1 MAVEIRA
8 RNLVITDARDAFA
21 YRRYVKGEEGSLA
34 RLTKAMWIKQG
45 AIVTPD
51 TMKIALNAGT
61 VPDVWKDPWSRITRE
76 YVRDDMTK
84 AWVKSISTA
93 GDMIA
98 KKVNRLQRKQF
109 EFDSTMAAIKA
120 WIDANAGSLIVNLTA
135 GQLSSIHALLQSQ
148 IALGVTSPYILA
160 QRIKPMVGLTERE
173 ARAVAK
179 FIASLTEDGVAA
191 NAINK
196 QADKYAKYL
205 HRNRAARIAQT
216 ELANAYGA
224 GEMASMKQAVAEGW
238 LPGVPEKSW
247 LAGGPNPCEIC
258 EENEAAGAIPLEEAF
273 PSGDQQQTAHPS
285 CACAV
290 SYQVR
295 R

>member
-1 MAVEIRA
+1 MAVETRA

-21 YRRYVKGEEGSLA
+21 FRLYVKAEEGPLA
-34 RLTKAMWIKQG
+34 RLTKAMWIKQA

-51 TMKIALNAGT
+51 ITKIALNSAA
-61 VPDVWKDPWSRITRE
+61 VPDVWKDSWSRMIRE
-76 YVRDDMTK
+76 FVRDDITS
-84 AWVKSISTA
+84 AWVKSISVA
-93 GDMIA
+93 GDVIA

-109 EFDSTMAAIKA
+109 DFDSTMAAIKA
-120 WIDANAGSLIVNLTA
+120 WIDNNAGSLITNLTA
-135 GQLSSIHALLQSQ
+135 GQMSSIHALLQSQ

-179 FIASLTEDGVAA
+179 VIASLSEEGIPAG
-191 NAINK
+191 AINK
-196 QADKYAKYL
+196 RVDKYAKYL

-216 ELANAYGA
+216 EISNAYGA
-224 GEMASMKQAVAEGW
+224 GQMESMKQAVAAGE
-238 LPGVPEKSW
+238 LPGIPEKSW

-258 EENEAAGAIPLEEAF
+258 EENEAAGDIPLEETF
-273 PSGDQQQTAHPS
+273 PSGDQHQTAHPS

-290 SYQVR
+290 TYSVR